1 MSPSV
6 LLAVLGAALLHASWN
21 ALLKRRGEPLLA
33 AVLVV
38 AGSAC
43 VAVVLLPFLPP
54 PARASW
60 PFIAASGVVQT
71 VYYLLLIETYR
82 DGQVSHAYPLMR
94 GCAPLLVALANG
106 PLTGDR
112 LSGGQWFA
120 MLLICGGVLGQ
131 WLAARGASVPG
142 ARRTTAFALLTACVI
157 AVYTWIDGQGVRRSG
172 APAAYTLWIF
182 LLTGAAVC
190 AWTARGRVRLLA
202 AYARANPF
210 VAPLGGLASV
220 GSYGI
225 ALWAMTRAPVAAVA
239 ALRETSILFATA
251 IAAFTLRERIGRTR
265 LAAVALIACGAAAM
279 RLGLIDNSGPR
290 QFGVRAHFPQDSGSE
305 HIFET
310 LIRHQKTPGYASS
323 RRIRSDRRV
332 RKPSTKLAT
341 VPLLKNVL

>member
-1 MSPSV
+1 VTPSV

-43 VAVVLLPFLPP
+43 VAIVALPWLPA

-60 PFIAASGVVQT
+60 PFIGASSVVQV

-94 GCAPLLVALANG
+94 GCAPLLVALMNG

-112 LSGGQWFA
+112 LSAGQWVA
-120 MLLICGGVLGQ
+120 MLLICGGVLAQ
-131 WLAARGASVPG
+131 WLAAPAPG
-142 ARRTTAFALLTACVI
+142 ARRTTVFALLTAGVI
-157 AVYTWIDGQGVRRSG
+157 ATYTLIDGQGVRRSG

-182 LLTGAAVC
+182 LLTGAGVC
-190 AWTARGRVRLLA
+190 AWTARGRLRALVA
-202 AYARANPF
+202 FARAHPL

-251 IAAFTLRERIGRTR
+251 IATFILREPVGRAR
-265 LAAVALIACGAAAM
+265 LAAVALIACGAVAM
-279 RLGLIDNSGPR
+279 RLG
-290 QFGVRAHFPQDSGSE
+290 
-305 HIFET
+305 
-310 LIRHQKTPGYASS
+310 
-323 RRIRSDRRV
+323 
-332 RKPSTKLAT
+332 
-341 VPLLKNVL
+341 